1 MPFINAKTNVRLS
14 EEKKQEI
21 GNKLSE
27 AISIL
32 PGKSYHYLMTAVED
46 NVSMM
51 FHRDSENN
59 IAMVEVKLFG
69 KSTRQAYENLNQ
81 GTLCASNA
89 DRSGGTPGIRFY
101 FPEGYCKKTG
111 NLKKISGTYC
121 YVKFS
126 EVEHWGFDGS
136 LF

>member
-1 MPFINAKTNVRLS
+1 MPFINVKTNVKLS

-21 GNKLSE
+21 GNRLSE
-27 AISIL
+27 VISIL

-51 FHRDSENN
+51 FHRDTVYN
-59 IAMVEVKLFG
+59 IAMVEVKLYG
-69 KSTRQAYENLNQ
+69 KSTRDAYQKLTEAICDIMHDEA
-81 GTLCASNA
+81 GV
-89 DRSGGTPGIRFY
+89 DGKF
-101 FPEGYCKKTG
+101 
-111 NLKKISGTYC
+111 C

>member
-1 MPFINAKTNVRLS
+1 MKGGMDMPFINVKTNVRLS

-51 FHRDSENN
+51 IHRDSENN

-69 KSTRQAYENLNQ
+69 KSTRQAYENLTRAICDIMSKDA
-81 GTLCASNA
+81 GV
-89 DRSGGTPGIRFY
+89 DG
-101 FPEGYCKKTG
+101 K
-111 NLKKISGTYC
+111 YC